1 MQQQQLVHILYLWPH
16 QYFQLVM
23 LHRDVQL
30 DNRVLGS
37 NVQGICLRSYIA
49 PSKSEFPSPAH
60 HRNLCNRRIIITT
73 LYFFFFLM
81 EILPCI
87 CMVLPL
93 YSLFVNTIDAV
104 VNESNPSNA
113 AVTYRPWYCPTLGD
127 FGFGVSVQWQH
138 HLESRVFPGTL
149 WLKKKKILIYI

>member
-73 LYFFFFLM
+73 LYLYGASIVLF
-81 EILPCI
+81 I
-87 CMVLPL
+87 CEH
-93 YSLFVNTIDAV
+93 Y
-104 VNESNPSNA
+104 
-113 AVTYRPWYCPTLGD
+113 WCPG
-127 FGFGVSVQWQH
+127 
-138 HLESRVFPGTL
+138 P
-149 WLKKKKILIYI
+149 